1 MRTILLKLEP
11 IIWLLFG
18 QGILIGTMLLTG
30 WILVVGLLI
39 PMGFVDASAL
49 SYTRAHDLAT
59 AKLLGFIPLGQ
70 LVLAALLILPLW
82 KGAHH
87 VRSMLIDFGGG
98 ERDGIVGSLLYAIAA
113 AGSVMAI
120 MVLVRL

>member
-1 MRTILLKLEP
+1 MRALLLKLEP

-39 PMGFVDASAL
+39 PLGLVDASAL
-49 SYTRAHDLAT
+49 AYGRAHYLAT
-59 AKLLGFIPLGQ
+59 YMLLGFIPLGQ

-87 VRSMLIDFGGG
+87 VRSLLIDFGGG
-98 ERDGIVGSLLYAIAA
+98 ERDGAVGSFLYAIAA
-113 AGSVMAI
+113 IGSVLAL
-120 MVLVRL
+120 MVVVRL

>member
-1 MRTILLKLEP
+1 MRTLLLKLEP

-39 PMGFVDASAL
+39 PLGIVDHSAL
-49 SYTRAHDLAT
+49 SYDRAYRLAT
-59 AKLLGFIPLGQ
+59 ATVFGFLPIGQ
-70 LVLAALLILPLW
+70 LVLAALLVLPLW

-87 VRSMLIDFGGG
+87 VRSLLIDFGGG
-98 ERDGIVGSLLYAIAA
+98 ERDGVVGSLLYLVAL
-113 AGSVMAI
+113 AGSVIAI
-120 MVLVRL
+120 VAVVRL